1 MPPHRCR
8 TEYEKDSAYPLE
20 EGSPYPV
27 HACLFLQKLLVR
39 NKARKIAGFVSEL
52 KALKI
57 KAFFN
62 SWCEWGDLN
71 PQAFAGGF

>member
-52 KALKI
+52 TVSYEAV
-57 KAFFN
+57 FFN
-62 SWCEWGDLN
+62 RREYSVN
-71 PQAFAGGF
+71 RKKV